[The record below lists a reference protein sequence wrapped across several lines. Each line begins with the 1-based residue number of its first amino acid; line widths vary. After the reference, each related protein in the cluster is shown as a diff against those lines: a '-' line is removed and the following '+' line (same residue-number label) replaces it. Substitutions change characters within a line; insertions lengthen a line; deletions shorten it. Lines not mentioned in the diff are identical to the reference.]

1 MKRSGYPHTVPLRCS
16 KCNSSVIRR
25 KSESQNGG
33 NKKTKQAKFSE
44 KRTFLTPPDS
54 HTYVRVSVGKTCLPK
69 TWFALFSC
77 YFRFKIR
84 PFVLLLSSYVRT
96 SSYPYAYVRLLTHTY
111 VRVSVG
117 KTFFFFFFFFGK
129 FGLLCFLVT
138 FVLRFALLSYSCLLT
153 VRQERKWSL
162 PQIA

>member
-1 MKRSGYPHTVPLRCS
+1 MEVTRKQSKRNFPKNEH
-16 KCNSSVIRR
+16 
-25 KSESQNGG
+25 
-33 NKKTKQAKFSE
+33 
-44 KRTFLTPPDS
+44 FLPPPDS

-96 SSYPYAYVRLLTHTY
+96 SSYAYAYVRLLTHTY

-117 KTFFFFFFFFGK
+117 KTFFFFFFFFRK
-129 FGLLCFLVT
+129 IWFALFSCYFRFKIRP
-138 FVLRFALLSYSCLLT
+138 FVLLLSSYG
-153 VRQERKWSL
+153 
-162 PQIA
+162 